1 MRGVG
6 QEAHRLGT
14 KPPEAILGNEIVQPV
29 PQYAGDDSNE
39 ERERPGESQVGEH
52 PYGPV
57 GFEIGLTI
65 FKQDI
70 GLEVHGIQPQ
80 VPEKRLTQRRLRSRE
95 AE

>member
-1 MRGVG
+1 LR
-6 QEAHRLGT
+6 T
-14 KPPEAILGNEIVQPV
+14 KPLEAILGNEIVQPV
-29 PQYAGDDSNE
+29 AQYARDNSKE
-39 ERERPGESQVGEH
+39 ERARPGKPQVGEH
-52 PYGPV
+52 SHGPV

-70 GLEVHGIQPQ
+70 RLEVHGIQPQ